1 MRESPAGNRRFAL
14 LQKSEFRREIRKWKS
29 RGKIVRNRSWAV
41 NSLVVILSA
50 VVYVLLSLSAHAQVS
65 GATLSGTVS
74 DSSGAVV
81 PNVQVSIKN
90 EGTNEV
96 RTVTVD
102 AAGFY
107 SAPNLLPAKYNVTVT
122 APGFSTAVQNGVVLT
137 VGLQQVLN
145 IKLLIGQVTQTIEV
159 QDLPPSV
166 DLATSTIGGVV
177 GEEAVAQLPLNG
189 RDWTSLATLQPGVDS
204 VQSVQANTGGPDR
217 ARRGYGVQMTI
228 SGTRPTQNNYR
239 IDGISVNDYTNGGPG
254 SVEGSTLGVDAVQEF
269 SVLTSNY
276 SAEYGRTAGGVV
288 NALTKP
294 GTNAFHGDV
303 YEFMRNSAFDAKN
316 YFDQPGSI
324 PLFHRNQFGGAI
336 GGPIVKNKTFFF
348 ADYEGLRESN
358 NITTQVTVP
367 SLAARQGILCSKP
380 TDGTCSQHQ
389 VTGAANPDPATG
401 IDKAVL
407 PYLGL
412 WGPENPN
419 LGYSNN
425 GDAGTYSYVGGHV
438 TSENFG
444 VARLDHR
451 FSDKD
456 SFFGS
461 YQYDL
466 ATLTQPDPNND
477 VVVGNTTGRGYVAL
491 EETHIINSQIIN
503 AVRFGLNRSLHT
515 AIGSKAIN
523 PLASNLALGESAG
536 ADNPQID
543 ILSGYNSIQPG
554 LNQIERL
561 DFFENSYQGYDDLFW
576 TRGIHSLKI
585 GFAVERVQLNAFD
598 PAPFGEIQFASL
610 ADPNSNGFLTND
622 PLNIAAPLP
631 SAPFIHF
638 NFRSSIFGGYIQ
650 DDIRLR
656 PTLTLNVG
664 MRYEM
669 STVPSEAHGHLSAL
683 NSPFNQSY
691 QNIIVGSSVF
701 SNPTYKNFEPRIGF
715 AWDPFGNGKTSVR
728 GGFGIFDVL
737 PLPYL
742 LGQFATN
749 TAPFTENGFAVNLPP
764 GSFPTG
770 AFNIL
775 ASAAQS
781 NQGLRVAYIQPHPKR
796 DYLMQWNLSL
806 QRELV
811 PNLTAMAAYVGSRGV
826 HQIFRADDINSTQ
839 PINGSNPPYLW
850 PVAPAVGS
858 NQTISPGI
866 GRMDALAWNNDS
878 YFDGLETQVQK
889 HMSHGL
895 EIGGSYTWS
904 RAIDGGDG
912 SIASDAFLNSIPGLF
927 YFLPKYRRTASDFNI
942 THNLTINY
950 LWSVPSGS
958 WTGPLGWI
966 AKGWQLG
973 GIAQIRSGLPF
984 TVLIGGDPL
993 GLNDSAPFAYPDRLT
1008 GSGCGAPVNPHNAL
1022 NYLKANCF
1030 ALPTMPVAQQALC
1043 TPGSFANAVSPAPAG
1058 TVYCQNLLG
1067 NGSKNDVY
1075 GPGLVDFDFSAV
1087 KDTKIGERLKVQFR
1101 AEMFNAFNRAN
1112 FNPPL
1117 ANNFVFGQNGSP
1129 NPSPITTTATT
1140 SRQVQFAVKFIF

>member
-1 MRESPAGNRRFAL
+1 
-14 LQKSEFRREIRKWKS
+14 
-29 RGKIVRNRSWAV
+29 VRNRSSEKRAGA
-41 NSLVVILSA
+41 LVTMA
-50 VVYVLLSLSAHAQVS
+50 VVLFLMLPLRSYAQVS
-65 GATLSGTVS
+65 GATLTGTVS
-74 DSSGAVV
+74 DSSGAVIA
-81 PNVQVSIKN
+81 NVHISIKN
-90 EGTNEV
+90 EGTGEV

-102 AAGFY
+102 SAGFY
-107 SAPNLLPAKYNVTVT
+107 SAPNLLPGQYDVTVT
-122 APGFSTAVQNGVVLT
+122 APGFATTVQNGVTLT
-137 VGLQQVLN
+137 VGAQQLLN
-145 IKLLIGQVTQTIEV
+145 VKMLVGQVTQTIEV
-159 QDLPPSV
+159 QDLPPSI

-177 GEEAVAQLPLNG
+177 GQEEVAQLPLNG

-204 VQSVQANTGGPDR
+204 VGSVQANTGGPDR

-303 YEFMRNSAFDAKN
+303 YEFMRNSAFDARN
-316 YFDQPGSI
+316 YFDQPGST

-336 GGPIVKNKTFFF
+336 GGPIVKDKTFFF

-358 NITTQVTVP
+358 GITTQVTVP

-380 TDGTCSQHQ
+380 QDGTCTPHQ

-419 LGYSNN
+419 LGYFNN
-425 GDAGTYSYVGGHV
+425 GDAGTYSFVGGHV

-444 VARLDHR
+444 VGRLDHR

-477 VVVGNTTGRGYVAL
+477 VLVGNTTGRGYVAL
-491 EETHIINSQIIN
+491 EETHIVNSQIIN
-503 AVRFGLNRSLHT
+503 AARFGLNRSLHT
-515 AIGSKAIN
+515 AIGAKAIN

-576 TRGIHSLKI
+576 THGIHSLKL
-585 GFAVERVQLNAFD
+585 GFAFERVQLNAFD
-598 PAPFGEIQFASL
+598 PAPFGDIQFASL
-610 ADPNSNGFLTND
+610 ADPNSNGFLTNN
-622 PLNIAAPLP
+622 PLNISAPLP

-664 MRYEM
+664 LRYEM
-669 STVPSEAHGHLSAL
+669 STVPSEVHGHLSAL
-683 NSPFNQSY
+683 NTPFNQSF
-691 QNIIVGSSVF
+691 QNIVVGNSVF
-701 SNPTYKNFEPRIGF
+701 SNPTYKNFEPRVGF

-749 TAPFTENGFAVNLPP
+749 TAPFTENGSSVNLPP

-770 AFNIL
+770 AFNVI
-775 ASAAQS
+775 ATAAQS
-781 NQGLRVAYIQPHPKR
+781 NLGLRVAYIQPHPKR
-796 DYLMQWNLSL
+796 DYLMQWNVSL

-850 PVAPAVGS
+850 PVAPASGS
-858 NQTISPGI
+858 NPPISPNI
-866 GRMDALAWNNDS
+866 GRMDVLAWNNDS
-878 YFDGLETQVQK
+878 YFDGLETQIQK
-889 HMSHGL
+889 HMNHGL

-912 SIASDAFLNSIPGLF
+912 SIASDAFLNSIPALL
-927 YFLPKYRRTASDFNI
+927 YFLPRYRRTASDFNI
-942 THNLTINY
+942 THNLTVNF
-950 LWSVPSGS
+950 LWSVPSGHS
-958 WTGPLGWI
+958 DGPIAWI

-984 TVLIGGDPL
+984 TALIGGDPL
-993 GLNDSAPFAYPDRLT
+993 GLNDSAPFAYPNRLT
-1008 GSGCGAPVNPHNAL
+1008 GPGCGSPVNPQSGFN
-1022 NYLKANCF
+1022 NYIKANCF

-1043 TPGSFANAVSPAPAG
+1043 DPGSFSGAASPAPAG

-1067 NGSKNDVY
+1067 NGSKNDLY
-1075 GPGLVDFDFSAV
+1075 GPGLIDFDFSAV
-1087 KDTKIGERLKVQFR
+1087 KDTQIGERVKVEFR
-1101 AEMFNAFNRAN
+1101 AEMFNIFNRPN

-1117 ANNFVFGQNGSP
+1117 THNVVFASSGSP
-1129 NPSPITTTATT
+1129 QSSPLDTTATT
-1140 SRQVQFAVKFIF
+1140 SRQVQFALKVIF

>member
-1 MRESPAGNRRFAL
+1 
-14 LQKSEFRREIRKWKS
+14 
-29 RGKIVRNRSWAV
+29 VRNRNGEILASIIVLLLFPVA
-41 NSLVVILSA
+41 LALMPLSA
-50 VVYVLLSLSAHAQVS
+50 GAQVS
-65 GATLSGTVS
+65 GATLSGTVT
-74 DSSGAVV
+74 DASGAVV

-90 EGTNEV
+90 EATGEA
-96 RTVTVD
+96 RAVTVD
-102 AAGFY
+102 SAGFY
-107 SAPNLLPAKYNVTVT
+107 SAPNLLPGKYDVI
-122 APGFSTAVQNGVVLT
+122 AAAGGFSTTVQNGITLT
-137 VGLQQVLN
+137 VGAQQVLN
-145 IKLLIGQVTQTIEV
+145 IKMRVGQVTETIEV
-159 QDLPPSV
+159 KEQAPSI
-166 DLATSTIGGVV
+166 DLATSTVGGVIGQEV
-177 GEEAVAQLPLNG
+177 VSELPLNG

-204 VQSVQANTGGPDR
+204 LGSVQANTGGPDR

-228 SGTRPTQNNYR
+228 SGTRPTENNYR

-294 GTNAFHGDV
+294 GTNTFHGDV
-303 YEFMRNSAFDAKN
+303 YEFMRNSAFDARN
-316 YFDQPGSI
+316 YFDQPGTI

-336 GGPIVKNKTFFF
+336 GGPIVKDKTFFF
-348 ADYEGLRESN
+348 ADYEGLREN
-358 NITTQVTVP
+358 NGITTQVTVP
-367 SLAARQGILCSKP
+367 SVAARQGILCSKP
-380 TDGTCSQHQ
+380 QDGTCTPHQ
-389 VTGAANPDPATG
+389 VTGALNPDPATG

-407 PYLGL
+407 PFLGL

-419 LGYSNN
+419 LPYFNN
-425 GDAGTYSYVGGHV
+425 GDMGTYSFVGGHV
-438 TSENFG
+438 TTENFG
-444 VARLDHR
+444 VGRLDHR

-461 YQYDL
+461 YQYDS

-477 VVVGNTTGRGYVAL
+477 VLVGNTTGRGYVAL
-491 EETHIINSQIIN
+491 EETHIVNSQIVN
-503 AVRFGLNRSLHT
+503 SARFGLNRSLHT
-515 AIGSKAIN
+515 AIGMKAIN
-523 PLASNLALGESAG
+523 PLSANLALGENPG

-543 ILSGYNSIQPG
+543 ISGFNSAQPG

-561 DFFENSYQGYDDLFW
+561 DFFENSYQGDDDVFW
-576 TRGIHSLKI
+576 THGIHSLKI
-585 GFAVERVQLNAFD
+585 GFAVERIQLNAFD
-598 PAPFGEIQFASL
+598 PAPAGEIQFGSL
-610 ADPNSNGFLTND
+610 ANPNSNGFLTNNPID
-622 PLNIAAPLP
+622 LSAPLP

-638 NFRSSIFGGYIQ
+638 NFRSSIFGGYVQ

-664 MRYEM
+664 LRYEM

-683 NSPFNQSY
+683 NSPFGQSF
-691 QNIIVGSSVF
+691 QDTIVASSVF
-701 SNPTYKNFEPRIGF
+701 SNPTYHNFEPRLGF

-728 GGFGIFDVL
+728 GGFGMFDVL

-749 TAPFTENGFAVNLPP
+749 TAPFTENGTATNLPA

-775 ASAAQS
+775 ASAAQN
-781 NQGLRVAYIQPHPKR
+781 NQGLRIAYIQPNPKR
-796 DYLMQWNLSL
+796 DYVMQWNLNVQHEFL
-806 QRELV
+806 
-811 PNLTAMAAYVGSRGV
+811 PDLTAMAAYVGSRGV

-839 PINGSNPPYLW
+839 PINGSTPPYLW
-850 PVAPAVGS
+850 PLLGTSTP
-858 NQTISPGI
+858 ISPNI
-866 GRMDALAWNNDS
+866 GRMDVLAWNNDS
-878 YFDGLETQVQK
+878 YFDGLETQIQK

-895 EIGGSYTWS
+895 EVGGSYTWS

-912 SIASDAFLNSIPGLF
+912 SIASDAFLNSIPALF

-950 LWSVPSGS
+950 LWSVPSGHLE
-958 WTGPLGWI
+958 GPLAWI

-973 GIAQIRSGLPF
+973 GIAQLRSGLPF
-984 TVLIGGDPL
+984 TVLVGGDPL
-993 GLNDSAPFAYPDRLT
+993 GLGDSAPFAYPNRLT
-1008 GSGCGAPVNPHNAL
+1008 GPGCGAPVNTQNAL
-1022 NYLKANCF
+1022 NYLKTNCF

-1043 TPGSFANAVSPAPAG
+1043 DPGSFANAATPAPAG
-1058 TVYCQNLLG
+1058 SVYCQNLLG

-1087 KDTKIGERLKVQFR
+1087 KDTQIGERLKVEFR
-1101 AEMFNAFNRAN
+1101 AEMFNIFNRAN

-1117 ANNFVFGQNGSP
+1117 VNNVVFNQDGSPNGSP
-1129 NPSPITTTATT
+1129 LNSTATT
-1140 SRQVQFAVKFIF
+1140 SRQVQFALKVMF